1 MFFFKR
7 KTAYEMRI
15 SDWSSDVCSSDRRDC
30 LIANTYGLNTLRPS
44 IIGSN
49 PSMQVYGSPWAA
61 IQAKEGSTHGN
72 EEVAGCRCNG
82 RCRPGNRCLRI
93 VTGLECVPRRSQ
105 RRQAVAF
112 RFHGQEL
119 RPHTQGCGTESGGGR
134 DGKRVGGEKGVGV

>member
-61 IQAKEGSTHGN
+61 IRAKEGSTHGN
-72 EEVAGCRCNG
+72 EEVAGCRCHG
-82 RCRPGNRCLRI
+82 RCRPGRWEGRR
-93 VTGLECVPRRSQ
+93 VGQECV
-105 RRQAVAF
+105 
-112 RFHGQEL
+112 
-119 RPHTQGCGTESGGGR
+119 GTCRYRWSPAP
-134 DGKRVGGEKGVGV
+134 

>member
-61 IQAKEGSTHGN
+61 LQAKEGSTHGN
-72 EEVAGCRCNG
+72 DEVDGCRCHG
-82 RCRPGNRCLRI
+82 RCRPGHGCLRI
-93 VTGLECVPRRSQ
+93 VTGLECDRRRAQ
-105 RRQAVAF
+105 RRTA
-112 RFHGQEL
+112 
-119 RPHTQGCGTESGGGR
+119 ESGRAYGREGGW
-134 DGKRVGGEKGVGV
+134 KEGEKQG